1 MRPITLPLV
10 AASLTAFVL
19 GLALPLAVRAQVAS
33 QPGPAPDADGVILI
47 GGAATRDG
55 FVKGRPLIETATYKV
70 HASRRDGPGITEVHA
85 RDTDIFHVLEGT
97 ATLVT
102 GGRVV
107 DGKSTAPDE
116 IRGPRIEGGTARPL
130 ARGDIVIIPSGV
142 PHWFRDVQAPF
153 LYYTVKVT
161 GPAPAAGP
169 GR

>member
-1 MRPITLPLV
+1 MRPITLRL
-10 AASLTAFVL
+10 AATSLAAFVL
-19 GLALPLAVRAQVAS
+19 TLAVSVEAWAQATS
-33 QPGPAPDADGVILI
+33 QPAPAPDADGVILI

-70 HASRRDGPGITEVHA
+70 HASRRDGPGIPEVHA
-85 RDTDIFHVLEGT
+85 RDTDIFHVLEGK

-102 GGRVV
+102 GGRMV
-107 DGKSTAPDE
+107 DGKATAADE
-116 IRGPRIEGGTARPL
+116 LRGARIEGGTARAL
-130 ARGDIVIIPSGV
+130 AKGDIVIIPKGV

-161 GPAPAAGP
+161 APAPITGG